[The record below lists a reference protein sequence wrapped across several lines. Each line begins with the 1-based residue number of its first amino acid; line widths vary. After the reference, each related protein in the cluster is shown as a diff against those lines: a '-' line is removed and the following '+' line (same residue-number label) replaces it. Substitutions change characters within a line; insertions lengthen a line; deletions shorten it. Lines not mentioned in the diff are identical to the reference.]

1 MRKQVYNID
10 RDNGAIGQAFLAD
23 AINKFVPGTV
33 SQMSETFDSAMD
45 YNTAKYVYEL
55 VKGLSDDSP
64 VIQKELWNK
73 ENHENFRNGIPYRE
87 GLTEDQAYIEAE
99 RYDRE
104 MIKSQY
110 MRNTDPF
117 DLHNLG
123 AAFSA
128 AIFDPLSYVPMVGL
142 GSKALGISARVATR
156 MGRVANVATK
166 IHPVKSLA
174 IKALQPLKPMGLY
187 AAEGALA
194 ESTFQIIRASAEAS
208 NGRDFDYM
216 GAMLDVSIATVFG
229 TGLGTFPTAMILKKN
244 FTDKQIGIGIAKT
257 DDDFRIHGES
267 QVDGPSPL
275 GETPLT
281 KEQAEFKHNADMSDL
296 KNNQESTLT
305 KDLHPILDRANQV
318 GEEGVMFVKKT
329 IDKFRKCPKNG

>member
-1 MRKQVYNID
+1 MREQVYNID

-110 MRNTDPF
+110 TPPKNPTKD
-117 DLHNLG
+117 
-123 AAFSA
+123 
-128 AIFDPLSYVPMVGL
+128 
-142 GSKALGISARVATR
+142 KALGISARVATR

-229 TGLGTFPTAMILKKN
+229 TGLGAFPTAMILKKN

>member
-1 MRKQVYNID
+1 MRRQVYRMDLNE
-10 RDNGAIGQAFLAD
+10 GELGELYMGQAVRQF
-23 AINKFVPGTV
+23 KPGV
-33 SQMSETFDSAMD
+33 ANQMFETFEGALQH
-45 YNTAKYVYEL
+45 NTLQYGLEL
-55 VKGLSDDSP
+55 IQGLNDDSP

-73 ENHENFRNGIPYRE
+73 ENHENYRNGLPYRE

-104 MIKSQY
+104 IIKSEY

-142 GSKALGISARVATR
+142 GSKAIGIGAKISQR
-156 MGRVANVATK
+156 MNVVSNVATK
-166 IHPVKSLA
+166 IHPLKSLA
-174 IKALQPLKPMGLY
+174 YNAVKPIKPIAVYG
-187 AAEGALA
+187 AEGALA
-194 ESTFQIIRASAEAS
+194 ETTFQIIKASAEAS

-229 TGLGTFPTAMILKKN
+229 AGLGTIPTAMIIKKN
-244 FTDKQIGIGIAKT
+244 FSDRQIALGIAKT
-257 DDDFRIHGES
+257 EHDFRIHGES

-275 GETPLT
+275 GETPPT
-281 KEQAEFKHNADMSDL
+281 KEQAEFKHKEDMQGL
-296 KNNQESTLT
+296 KSNQDYRLN
-305 KDLHPILDRANQV
+305 KDVHPILDHANEL
-318 GEEGVMFVKKT
+318 GEDLTVFVKNT
-329 IDKFRKCPKNG
+329 IDKFRKC